1 VSTDAPSNTALG
13 PGGGA
18 QAGRGALRLRQVVA
32 VARLELGRALKGWRS
47 LWLVFLAFAPCAVIT
62 AHALHDEHGSV
73 HEETL
78 VLAGIVQFFYLRF
91 AIFFGCLGIFVGSV
105 RGEVV
110 ERTLH
115 YAFLAPLRREV
126 LVAGKFLAAA
136 ATSVLLF
143 GGGVFASFTAMYA
156 HFPAG
161 REFAL
166 SGGALRHLGAY
177 LLVTTLACL
186 GYGAVFLA
194 LSLVFRNPIVPS
206 ITVLLW
212 ETISGAL
219 PVWLKHLSVTFY
231 LKPLLPV
238 EMPVE
243 GFSGLFTIVAEP
255 TPPWLAVSGLVAFVG
270 LVLAFACWRIRGME
284 VSYSTD

>member
-1 VSTDAPSNTALG
+1 MTLG
-13 PGGGA
+13 PDTRA
-18 QAGRGALRLRQVVA
+18 EAGRSSLRLRQTLA
-32 VARLELGRALKGWRS
+32 VAGLELGRSLKGWRS
-47 LWLVFLAFAPCAVIT
+47 LWLLFLAFAPCAIIV
-62 AHALHDEHGSV
+62 AHALHDERCRLR
-73 HEETL
+73 EETL
-78 VLAGIVQFFYLRF
+78 ILAGIVQFFYLRF
-91 AIFFGCLGIFVGSV
+91 AVFFGCLGIFVGSV

-136 ATSVLLF
+136 VASVLLF
-143 GGGVFASFTAMYA
+143 GAGVFASFAAMYA

-161 REFAL
+161 REFVLA
-166 SGGALRHLGAY
+166 GGGLRHLFAY
-177 LLVTTLACL
+177 LVVTTLACL
-186 GYGAVFLA
+186 GYGALFLA
-194 LSLVFRNPIVPS
+194 LSLVFRNPIVPA

-212 ETISGAL
+212 ETVSGAL

-238 EMPVE
+238 ELPVE

-255 TPPWLAVSGLVAFVG
+255 MPPWLAVSRLIAFV
-270 LVLAFACWRIRGME
+270 LAVLAFACWRIRGME